1 MIVSVRIAATALV
14 FWFAGLFVRP
24 EIAGAE
30 VLVIAASPSVKAP
43 LEALGD
49 AFEAQFPGVKVRV
62 HVEPALDLRQTIAR
76 LQNSFTVD
84 IHRGRGMI
92 HLVAPGGDEL
102 LTRLGSKNYIRPET
116 RRPYAVEPLVLVV
129 PESVV
134 EAPTTFEALAQDER
148 LRIVIADPA
157 VTTLGQKSRA
167 LLQSLGLWHTVNGR
181 LEIAADARGVV
192 DHLMRGQ
199 ADVGILFG
207 PEAAREQRRIRV
219 AAVANHGQVE
229 AVVHSLAMEFE
240 CPDRALAQ
248 RFIEFTQGEEAQ
260 AVLRSL
266 GYLSPV
272 EALNGKAP
280 EAMTAGR

>member
-1 MIVSVRIAATALV
+1 MIVSARLAVPALV
-14 FWFAGLFVRP
+14 VMCVGLFIRS

-30 VLVIAASPSVKAP
+30 LLVIAASPSVKAP
-43 LEALGD
+43 LEALGH
-49 AFEAQFPGVKVRV
+49 AFEAQFPGTKVRL
-62 HVEPALDLRQTIAR
+62 HVEPALDLRRTIVGMQNR
-76 LQNSFTVD
+76 LKVD
-84 IHRGRGMI
+84 IRGGRGLI
-92 HLVAPGGDEL
+92 HLIAPGSDEL
-102 LTRLGSKNYIRPET
+102 LTRLESKNYIRPES

-134 EAPTTFEALAQDER
+134 EAPTTFEALAQDRR

-157 VTTLGQKSRA
+157 VTTLGQKSHA
-167 LLQSLGLWHTVNGR
+167 LLQSLGLWQAVHGR
-181 LEIAADARGVV
+181 LEIAADARGVI

-207 PEAAREQRRIRV
+207 PEAVREQQRIRV
-219 AAVANHGQVE
+219 AAIANNGHVE
-229 AVVHSLAMEFE
+229 PVVHSLAMAYE

-248 RFIEFTQGEEAQ
+248 RFIEFTQGREAQ

-272 EALNGKAP
+272 EAANGKAP
-280 EAMTAGR
+280 EARVAGR

>member
-1 MIVSVRIAATALV
+1 MLC
-14 FWFAGLFVRP
+14 AGLFTRS
-24 EIAGAE
+24 EIAWAE
-30 VLVIAASPSVKAP
+30 LLVIAASPSLKAP
-43 LEALGD
+43 LEALGR
-49 AFEAQFPGVKVRV
+49 AFEAQNSGIKVRL
-62 HVEPALDLRQTIAR
+62 HVEPALDLRRTIAGME
-76 LQNSFTVD
+76 NSLKVD

-102 LTRLGSKNYIRPET
+102 LTRLESKQYIRPGS

-134 EAPTTFEALAQDER
+134 EAPTMFETLAQDER

-157 VTTLGQKSRA
+157 VTILGQKSRA
-167 LLQSLGLWHTVNGR
+167 VLQSLGLWQAVNRR
-181 LEIAADARGVV
+181 LEVAADARGVI

-207 PEAAREQRRIRV
+207 PDAVREQQRIRI
-219 AAVANHGQVE
+219 AAVANHGQAE
-229 AVVHSLAMEFE
+229 AAAAVHSLAMEYE

-248 RFIEFTQGEEAQ
+248 RFIEFTQGREAQ

-272 EALNGKAP
+272 EGANGKAP